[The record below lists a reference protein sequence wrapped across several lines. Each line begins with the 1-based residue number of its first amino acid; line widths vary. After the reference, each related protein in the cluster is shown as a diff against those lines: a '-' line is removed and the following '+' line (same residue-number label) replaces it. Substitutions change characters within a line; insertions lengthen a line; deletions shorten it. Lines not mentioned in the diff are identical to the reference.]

1 VGRRSEAGS
10 FGSLIL
16 RYTDAAATTPAQLQN
31 ISTRLRVQT
40 GDNVLIG
47 GFIVTGNAA
56 KKVILR
62 AIGPS
67 LSTNGSGMPG
77 RLVDPTLE
85 LVDNA
90 GVSIAA
96 NDNWKDSPQRA
107 EIESSGIAPTD
118 DREAAIVR
126 TLAPGNYTATVRGA
140 GGATGIGLVEA
151 YDVDSAADARLANIS
166 TRGFV
171 ETGDNVM
178 IGGFIVGPADRGN
191 STIVIRAIG
200 PSLTSKGVAGALQ
213 DPTVELND
221 ANGSVIAANDNWKD
235 NQQAEIAATGIAPA
249 DDRESAIVRVLAPG
263 NYTAVVRGKSDTIGV
278 ALVEAYNLGT
288 P

>member
-1 VGRRSEAGS
+1 VGRRSETGS

-67 LSTNGSGMPG
+67 LSTNGSGVPG

-107 EIESSGIAPTD
+107 EIEASGIAPTD

-178 IGGFIVGPADRGN
+178 IGGFIVG
-191 STIVIRAIG
+191 
-200 PSLTSKGVAGALQ
+200 
-213 DPTVELND
+213 
-221 ANGSVIAANDNWKD
+221 
-235 NQQAEIAATGIAPA
+235 
-249 DDRESAIVRVLAPG
+249 
-263 NYTAVVRGKSDTIGV
+263 
-278 ALVEAYNLGT
+278 
-288 P
+288 